1 MHRFTHMELAS
12 QEEEE
17 EEEEEEPQAAAA
29 VAIVLVLV
37 HNIGFRI
44 GASCYY
50 WHIASHAAEHVTDAV
65 FMIAHELK
73 IRFSECVCVR

>member
-1 MHRFTHMELAS
+1 MSLSFMHRFTHMELAS

-17 EEEEEEPQAAAA
+17 PQAAAA
-29 VAIVLVLV
+29 VAIVLV
-37 HNIGFRI
+37 HNIGFQI
-44 GASCYY
+44 GASCY